1 MIIATG
7 PKKQRQFRSSS
18 NQFFQF
24 QKDFFSKSMRKQSL
38 SLFTSDLCKHI
49 PYEVSVVYIKSYW
62 MQYYVI
68 FPISVK
74 VDNKASQIWVT
85 DFLVSTKSVSDDF
98 SASQTA
104 DCLFRTQVF
113 FE

>member
-1 MIIATG
+1 
-7 PKKQRQFRSSS
+7 
-18 NQFFQF
+18 
-24 QKDFFSKSMRKQSL
+24 
-38 SLFTSDLCKHI
+38 
-49 PYEVSVVYIKSYW
+49 
-62 MQYYVI
+62 MQYYII

-74 VDNKASQIWVT
+74 VDDKASQIWVT

>member
-1 MIIATG
+1 MMIATG

-18 NQFFQF
+18 NQFLQF

-74 VDNKASQIWVT
+74 ADDKAIELI
-85 DFLVSTKSVSDDF
+85 F
-98 SASQTA
+98 
-104 DCLFRTQVF
+104 
-113 FE
+113 